1 MTPPKRH
8 LVTHMGHDGPWLL
21 SKTNKEIRERR
32 EYIRTDKPEHE
43 RALRLRLLK
52 VVKAP
57 LPPQLAKAYA
67 AWAKADAALVKAYA
81 AWVKAY
87 AAWVKADDAWAK
99 AYAARV
105 KADVARAKADA
116 AWAKADAAWAKAINS
131 PRGVKFH
138 AQVCGCAWT
147 PEQLDI
153 LRQLTPP

>member
-1 MTPPKRH
+1 MIPPKRH

-67 AWAKADAALVKAYA
+67 AWAKA
-81 AWVKAY
+81 
-87 AAWVKADDAWAK
+87 
-99 AYAARV
+99 RT
-105 KADVARAKADA
+105 ARAKADA
-116 AWAKADAAWAKAINS
+116 ALAKAIDS
-131 PRGVKFH
+131 PEGVKFH
-138 AQVCGCAWT
+138 QQICGCAWT
-147 PEQLDI
+147 PEQPDI
-153 LRQLTPP
+153 L

>member
-21 SKTNKEIRERR
+21 LKTAKEIRERR
-32 EYIRTDKPEHE
+32 KYIRTRKPKHE

-52 VVKAP
+52 TVKVP

-67 AWAKADAALVKAYA
+67 A
-81 AWVKAY
+81 
-87 AAWVKADDAWAK
+87 
-99 AYAARV
+99 R
-105 KADVARAKADA
+105 
-116 AWAKADAAWAKAINS
+116 AKADAAWAKAINS

-147 PEQLDI
+147 PEQPDI
-153 LRQLTPP
+153 LQQLGRTE